1 MRLLLAQMNPTVGD
15 IRGNAAQILSILEA
29 ARAKNNVDCVIFP
42 EQALCGYPSDDL
54 LLSSDFL
61 ALLDTAL
68 EQITLATSGLH
79 AIIGT
84 VRRLSSGEE
93 EKGLRNSAAICIDG
107 GLIGFQDKT
116 LLPNYGVFRER
127 RYFSGNRQ
135 PLQLWPIA
143 GKKVAI
149 TICEDIWHYGSE
161 EGQGPQY
168 PRDPL
173 YPLQT
178 LKPDLLIN
186 VSASPYHLGRISE
199 RLALCRK
206 VAHYIHAPV
215 VLCNQVGANDG
226 LLFDGSS
233 LMINAKGQCLA
244 QGPFCQPG
252 LLEVDTDTAQPL
264 KETLLT
270 EEQELYAALVMGV
283 KDYFH
288 KTKHRKAY
296 IGLSGGIDSALTA
309 CIAKEALGAEN
320 VVGVAM
326 PSRFSS
332 AESLRDAKQ
341 LADAL
346 GIKCI
351 EVPIDQPFAALCA
364 CLRPQVSHLS
374 THVMEENLQ
383 SRIRGTLLMSLTNAD
398 NALVLATGNKS
409 ELAMGYAT
417 LYGDLCGALA
427 VLGDLTKHRIY
438 GLARYINRNQEIIPA
453 YTISRPPSAELRPN
467 QLDSDS
473 LPEYAILDQV
483 VEDLI
488 EKQWSPQKT
497 AHVRGIE
504 LALVESIASAI
515 YRNEYKRRQAP
526 IILRVTLHCFGVGRH
541 MPVVLAMSAFR
552 G

>member
-1 MRLLLAQMNPTVGD
+1 MSMRLLLAQMNPTVGD
-15 IRGNAAQILSILEA
+15 IRGNSAQILSILET
-29 ARAKNNVDCVIFP
+29 ARAKNVECVIFP

-61 ALLDTAL
+61 ALLDNAL
-68 EQITLATSGLH
+68 KQIALATKGLH

-84 VRRLSSGEE
+84 VRRLPPCEE

-107 GLIGFQDKT
+107 RLIGFQDKT
-116 LLPNYGVFRER
+116 LLPNYGVFREK

-135 PLQLWPIA
+135 PLQLWKIA
-143 GKKVAI
+143 GKKIAI
-149 TICEDIWHYGSE
+149 TICEDIWHYGGE

-186 VSASPYHLGRISE
+186 VSASPFHLGRIGE

-206 VAHYIHAPV
+206 VAHYIHAPI

-233 LMINAKGQCLA
+233 LVVNAKGECLA
-244 QGPFCQPG
+244 QGPFCKAE
-252 LLEVDTDTAQPL
+252 LLEVDIDTALPL
-264 KETLLT
+264 QETLLN
-270 EEQELYAALVMGV
+270 EEQELFAALVMGV
-283 KDYFH
+283 KDYFQ

-320 VVGVAM
+320 VVGAAM
-326 PSRFSS
+326 PSHFSS
-332 AESLRDAKQ
+332 PESLRDAKQ
-341 LADAL
+341 LAGAL

-351 EVPIDQPFAALCA
+351 EVLIDQPFAALRDSLC
-364 CLRPQVSHLS
+364 PQVNHLS
-374 THVMEENLQ
+374 TQVMEENLQ
-383 SRIRGTLLMSLTNAD
+383 SRIRGTFLMSLANAD

-417 LYGDLCGALA
+417 LYGDLIGALA
-427 VLGDLTKHRIY
+427 VLGDLTKQRVY
-438 GLARYINRNQEIIPA
+438 RLARYVNRNQEIIPA
-453 YTISRPPSAELRPN
+453 YTISRPPSAELRTN

-488 EKQWSPQKT
+488 EKQWTPQKT
-497 AHVRGIE
+497 AQVRGFD
-504 LALVESIASAI
+504 LALVQSIARAI

-526 IILRVTLHCFGVGRH
+526 IILRVTPHSFGVGRH
-541 MPVVLAMSAFR
+541 MPVVSR
-552 G
+552 NT